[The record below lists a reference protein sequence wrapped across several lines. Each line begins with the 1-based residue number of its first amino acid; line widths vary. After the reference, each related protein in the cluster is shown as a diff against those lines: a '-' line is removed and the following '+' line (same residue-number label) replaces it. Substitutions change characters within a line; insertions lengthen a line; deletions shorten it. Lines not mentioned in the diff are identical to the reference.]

1 LIARLHRLLEARIID
16 ADEIIDGILIGFHIG
31 CLERQKSSSLR
42 QRFDHQYP
50 WHDGMMRKVSC
61 KKRFVD
67 RYILERGE
75 TLSRFESENAI
86 DEEQGVTVR
95 KVFQNFMDIH

>member
-1 LIARLHRLLEARIID
+1 
-16 ADEIIDGILIGFHIG
+16 
-31 CLERQKSSSLR
+31 
-42 QRFDHQYP
+42 
-50 WHDGMMRKVSC
+50 MMRKVSC

-86 DEEQGVTVR
+86 DEEQGVTMR
-95 KVFQNFMDIH
+95 KVLQNFIDIH